1 DSSSPEAN
9 ASARL
14 ASVEGLSGSPRSGGT
29 GDDSGQD
36 FLRVSNTE
44 GGYLDLKA
52 LPFEDTDVEDL
63 RTEQPDI
70 AAYFP
75 DLDDQVAHANQ
86 CLNDMYDPEAELV
99 NRVTVSSEG
108 GLTYVED
115 FATDQ
120 PNVIDYTK
128 IAGQTIKMDRADGYR
143 PTAEAPLVIRVP
155 AGATELNQLNFEGW
169 SAQADQ
175 ALAEFIMLDLSEV
188 TGEVAVDGAELGTIW
203 APKADLVFGSDT
215 TTNGQ
220 WFAQD
225 VTTSGGGEIHHYAFG
240 GELVCDE
247 DPTEDPTEE
256 PTEDPTDDPTDDS
269 SDEPSDEPTEDP

>member
-1 DSSSPEAN
+1 
-9 ASARL
+9 
-14 ASVEGLSGSPRSGGT
+14 
-29 GDDSGQD
+29 
-36 FLRVSNTE
+36 
-44 GGYLDLKA
+44 
-52 LPFEDTDVEDL
+52 
-63 RTEQPDI
+63 
-70 AAYFP
+70 
-75 DLDDQVAHANQ
+75 LDDQVAHANQ
-86 CLNDMYDPEAELV
+86 CLADMYDPEAELV

-108 GLTYVED
+108 GLTCVED

-120 PNVIDYTK
+120 PNVIDYTEHTD
-128 IAGQTIKMDRADGYR
+128 QTIKMDRADGDR
-143 PTAEAPLVIRVP
+143 HSDEDTQVIRDP
-155 AGATELNQLNFEGW
+155 AGVTGLNQLNFEGW
-169 SAQADQ
+169 SAQVDQ

-188 TGEVAVDGAELGTIW
+188 TGEVAVDCVELGTIW

-256 PTEDPTDDPTDDS
+256 
-269 SDEPSDEPTEDP
+269 